1 MARSK
6 KARARKASRQQGF
19 PLRFSPLSLAVATA
33 VGSMAGH
40 VMAQEAEDGDA
51 AADGQAIEEVVV
63 TGFRQSLQNA
73 MELKRDSDLIVEA
86 ISAEDIGKLPDNS
99 IAEALTRLT
108 GLAGQRLNGR
118 QQVISIRGLAP
129 DFSTALLNGR
139 QQVSSGDNRG
149 VEFDQYPSEL
159 LQAVVVYKT
168 PEARLT
174 GQGLAGTVDMRTISP
189 LEYGEQTIAFNVR
202 NEWTDFDSLNPDVDD
217 SGLRY
222 SLSYTDQSD
231 DGTLGWA
238 LGFSSIAS
246 PGQRE
251 VIDLWGYNAFGPE
264 GDALLLTGGNA
275 FSKSGQLERDGVM
288 AVLEYQ
294 PNDRVNSTIDVYR
307 SSFDETT
314 LVRQIGMPLFPNWY
328 GWSYGTSLSNAQ
340 VSDGLITGG
349 TYNNVK
355 TVLSHN
361 LEARDASLWA
371 AGWNLEADIGETWTA
386 TVDISHSAIDR
397 QDIILGLNTGTG
409 PHLGDGAVDTIDFS
423 IGGGAPVFASL
434 LDYTAPGGTS
444 LTSPQGW
451 GGWGSGI
458 PGGQVGYDNRP
469 SIDDELTQ
477 IRLSAERYM
486 DGPISSVEFGVQLD
500 SRSKSRINSDEGFL
514 ALTSGELTQEFTS
527 TGNVTIPFG
536 LPAIATFDPIA
547 MWEAGTYRRV
557 DNFHSGVLAGDWSV
571 DEDVSL
577 AYVQFGVDTEWGS
590 TPVTGNFG
598 VQVVSTDQSSIGKSA
613 KQGQALSAEAA
624 GQQQVSG
631 GASYTDVLPSLN
643 LNFLVADGQFVR
655 LGVAR
660 TLARARMDELRASR
674 QVNFNSSLA
683 NSTDPAN
690 SPWGGNGGNPALEPW
705 RANSIDLAYEWY
717 FQDGLGYFAV
727 AAFYKDLLNYIYN
740 LPVLTDFS
748 EFPTGDV
755 TPALTSG
762 FVTRPANGD
771 GGVLSGYEL
780 SLQLAG
786 DLIAPE
792 LAPFGAVLNASF
804 TDSEIERG
812 TGDPATPLPGLS
824 DTVYNI
830 TLYYEQGGFSARV
843 SQNYRSDFLGEV
855 QGFGSSRT
863 LRSITEETL
872 IDAQV
877 SYSFPESGPVAG
889 LTLYL
894 QGTNLTNEP
903 FTGFLNNDH
912 RQIKDWQ
919 EYGATYFFGGS
930 YRF

>member
-1 MARSK
+1 MARGKRS
-6 KARARKASRQQGF
+6 KARKTFRREDF

-40 VMAQEAEDGDA
+40 VMAQESEDAEAAEDE
-51 AADGQAIEEVVV
+51 QVIEEVVV

-73 MELKRDSDLIVEA
+73 MELKRDNDLIVEA

-139 QQVSSGDNRG
+139 QQVSAGDNRG

-168 PEARLT
+168 PEAGLT

-202 NEWTDFDSLNPDVDD
+202 NEWTDFDLRHPDVDD

-222 SLSYTDQSD
+222 SASYTDQSE

-251 VIDLWGYNAFGPE
+251 VIDLWAYNNFPGA
-264 GDALLLTGGNA
+264 DNARLVTGGNA
-275 FSKSGQLERDGVM
+275 FSKSGSLERNGVM
-288 AVLEYQ
+288 GVLEYQ
-294 PNDRVNSTIDVYR
+294 PNDSISSTIDVYT
-307 SSFDETT
+307 SSFQERT
-314 LVRQIGMPLFPNWY
+314 LVRQIGMPLFPAWF
-328 GWSYGTSLSNAQ
+328 GTTLSTHQ
-340 VSDGLITGG
+340 TTDGLVTSG
-349 TYNNVK
+349 TYENVK
-355 TVLSHN
+355 AVLSHN
-361 LEARDASLWA
+361 LEERDADMWA
-371 AGWNLEADIGETWTA
+371 AGWNLETDISDAWTA
-386 TVDISHSAIDR
+386 TVDVSHSTIDR
-397 QDIILGLNTGTG
+397 QDVILGLNSGTG
-409 PHLGDGAVDTIDFS
+409 PNGQGALDTIRFDVGS
-423 IGGGAPVFASL
+423 GAPNFSSVLNYSAAGA
-434 LDYTAPGGTS
+434 TV
-444 LTSPQGW
+444 LTSPAGW
-451 GGWGSGI
+451 GAWGSGI

-486 DGPISSVEFGVQLD
+486 DGAISSMEVGVQLD
-500 SRSKSRINSDEGFL
+500 SRTKSRINSDEGFL
-514 ALTSGELTQEFTS
+514 ALANGELSQDFSS
-527 TGNVTIPFG
+527 TGAVTIPFG

-557 DNFHSGVLAGDWSV
+557 DNFHGGVLSGDWSV
-571 DEDVSL
+571 DEDISL
-577 AYVQFGVDTEWGS
+577 AYIQFGIDTELGN

-598 VQVVSTDQSSIGKSA
+598 VQVVQTDQSSTGSSA
-613 KQGQALSAEAA
+613 NNGQALSAEAA
-624 GQQQVSG
+624 RLRTVTG
-631 GASYTDVLPSLN
+631 GASYTDYLPSLN

-655 LGVAR
+655 LGLAR

-674 QVNFNSSLA
+674 SVSFNASLA

-690 SPWGGNGGNPALEPW
+690 SPWGGSGGNPNLEPW
-705 RANSIDLAYEWY
+705 RADSIDLAYEWY
-717 FQDGLGYFAV
+717 FPDGLGYFAV

-740 LPVLTDFS
+740 LPVLQDFS

-755 TPALTSG
+755 MPALTSG
-762 FVTRPANGD
+762 FVNRPANGD

-812 TGDPATPLPGLS
+812 TGDPSTPLPGLS

-863 LRSITEETL
+863 LRFITEETL
-872 IDAQV
+872 VDAQV
-877 SYSFPESGPVAG
+877 SYSFPEGGTLGG

-903 FTGFLNNDH
+903 FTGFLNNDQ